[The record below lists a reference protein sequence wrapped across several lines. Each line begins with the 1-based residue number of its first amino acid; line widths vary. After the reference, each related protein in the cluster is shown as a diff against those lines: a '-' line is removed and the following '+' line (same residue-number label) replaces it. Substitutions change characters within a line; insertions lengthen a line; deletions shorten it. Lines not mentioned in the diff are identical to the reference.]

1 MALIIRLRQQGKNN
15 QRSFRLVVTDERSPR
30 DGKYVEKLGSYD
42 PRFEDK
48 LEIDADRV
56 KYWLDHGAL
65 ISNNAE
71 ILVSKKAPE
80 VIKQY
85 KEQKV
90 KKKISLLRKKKE
102 SKKTRAKQ

>member
-15 QRSFRLVVTDERSPR
+15 QRSFRLVVADERSPR
-30 DGKYVEKLGSYD
+30 DGKYLEKLGYYD

-48 LEIDADRV
+48 LEVDTERV
-56 KYWLDHGAL
+56 KHWLDHGAL
-65 ISNNAE
+65 ISERAE

-85 KEQKV
+85 KENKCS
-90 KKKISLLRKKKE
+90 KKLKLLKKKKE
-102 SKKTRAKQ
+102 AKKTASSK